1 MNVLKPAQDVY
12 LAVRQHDPRLARVL
26 NRKLGLPV
34 VARDPADCAREVLAV
49 QRLHVTNLK
58 GLDVEVVEPEE
69 GDGVVDVE
77 AEAYRAQKVVAL
89 LKSFSWG
96 VVGCAGVVGV
106 VVAAV
111 GILGLLVMVS
121 RCA

>member
-26 NRKLGLPV
+26 NRKLGLSV
-34 VARDPADCAREVLAV
+34 VARDPADRAREVLAV
-49 QRLHVTNLK
+49 QRLHVTNFK

-89 LKSFSWG
+89 LKGFSWG
-96 VVGCAGVVGV
+96 IVGCAGVI
-106 VVAAV
+106 VVAAA
-111 GILGLLVMVS
+111 GILGLFVMVS